1 MREPE
6 LLAPAGSFDV
16 ARAAFAAGA
25 DAVYL
30 GLDAFSARAEA
41 VNFSPDELRNLLA
54 CARAQ
59 GGKKVYVTFNTL
71 VSDEEM
77 PTAIEKLAILDEL
90 QPDGIIVQDLG
101 IARIARL
108 HFPSLALHA
117 STQLVAHNLESVLAL
132 KELGFSRVVLAREL
146 PLEDIQ
152 SIVKRCG
159 VEIEVFVH
167 GALCYSLS
175 GLCLFSAMEKDRSG
189 NRGRCAYCCRL
200 AYTDAAGNKAL
211 PFSMRDLRLDEHLAA
226 LRAAGVASLK
236 IEGRMKSALYVASVT
251 KRYREILDGVTPTVT
266 RADLET
272 VFSRRTTTLYIDGAP
287 TDPII
292 DPLSLGHLGT
302 PVGTVKRLTKDREGR
317 TWLRFHTNRAL
328 ERHDGLQFA
337 APAGGKPYGF
347 GISEMRLA
355 LSRRVEFTVPAESDV
370 EVLVPSDRPVPDDP
384 SLDPLQ
390 PGADI
395 YCSASNE
402 VKRRFPIPP
411 FRPSDVS
418 SGTPIDITV
427 TLSPTGI
434 SVSTTNYQQ
443 PTPNNQPI
451 HSSLST
457 LNSSLLTI
465 NSPLAPA
472 QHPERTADAIRKA
485 FSRLGDTNWSLGSL
499 TVNDPCHLFA
509 PASLLN
515 DLRRQLVADLDAKRD
530 SSRREHIATILK
542 DLNTPT
548 DPKDP
553 TDLKD
558 PTDPKNPKD
567 FKDTKDFKDPKD
579 FKDLN
584 VLKLRLDQSL
594 PEDVSDF
601 DEIVFAIGHARGKD
615 VEATLTARCA
625 ELRAISD
632 EAGTPMPAIRLALPV
647 FTRERDFGA
656 LRTAVKH
663 MVNHGIDK
671 WEAADLATLR
681 MLRALGL
688 DDITADWT
696 LYAFNSAARQALA
709 DLGIRRHV
717 ASPES
722 YHLPSTES
730 RPPMSCATGGSLPL
744 TEHLI
749 SQSTPLFISLTR
761 PATPDPSRLT
771 GLTGDIFSAYQIDGL
786 WITAR
791 TEPRRFHTPPPDAPL
806 RTDLSWNPC

>member
-41 VNFSPDELRNLLA
+41 VNFSHDELRNLLA

-90 QPDGIIVQDLG
+90 HPDGIIVQDLG
-101 IARIARL
+101 IARLARR
-108 HFPSLALHA
+108 HFPSLELHA

-152 SIVKRCG
+152 SIAKRCG

-287 TDPII
+287 TDPVI
-292 DPLSLGHLGT
+292 DPISLGHIGT

-384 SLDPLQ
+384 SFDPLQ
-390 PGADI
+390 PGAEI

-434 SVSTTNYQQ
+434 SVSTPNSHLPP
-443 PTPNNQPI
+443 PTPQPI
-451 HSSLST
+451 HYSLST
-457 LNSSLLTI
+457 LH
-465 NSPLAPA
+465 SPLSPA
-472 QHPERTADAIRKA
+472 QHPERTTDAIRKA

-499 TVNDPCHLFA
+499 TVNDPSHLFA

-530 SSRREHIATILK
+530 SFRREHIANVLK
-542 DLNTPT
+542 DLNAPIN
-548 DPKDP
+548 DLKGP
-553 TDLKD
+553 TDL
-558 PTDPKNPKD
+558 
-567 FKDTKDFKDPKD
+567 
-579 FKDLN
+579 KDLN

-594 PEDVSDF
+594 PEDASDF
-601 DEIVFAIGHARGKD
+601 TEIVFAIGHARGKD
-615 VEATLTARCA
+615 VEAALTARCA
-625 ELRAISD
+625 ELRAISE

-656 LRTAVKH
+656 LRAAVKH
-663 MVNHGIDK
+663 IVNHGIDK
-671 WEAADLATLR
+671 WEASDLATLR
-681 MLRALGL
+681 LLRALGIA
-688 DDITADWT
+688 DITADWT
-696 LYAFNSAARQALA
+696 LYAFNAAARQALA
-709 DLGIRRHV
+709 ELGIRRHV

-722 YHLPSTES
+722 YHLPSAESFSLPSAES
-730 RPPMSCATGGSLPL
+730 RPLMSCAAGGSLPL

-749 SQSTPLFISLTR
+749 RQSTPLFISLTR
-761 PATPDPSRLT
+761 PATPDPSRLV
-771 GLTGDIFSAYQIDGL
+771 GLTGDTFSAYQIDGL

-791 TEPRRFHTPPPDAPL
+791 TEPRRFHTPPPDAPQ
-806 RTDLSWNPC
+806 RTDLSWNPCLRKQV

>member
-90 QPDGIIVQDLG
+90 HPDGIIVQDLG
-101 IARIARL
+101 IARLARR

-287 TDPII
+287 SDPII

-390 PGADI
+390 PGAEI

-434 SVSTTNYQQ
+434 SVSTPNYQLPTTNYQ
-443 PTPNNQPI
+443 
-451 HSSLST
+451 LS
-457 LNSSLLTI
+457 
-465 NSPLAPA
+465 PA
-472 QHPERTADAIRKA
+472 QHPERTTDAIRKA

-499 TVNDPCHLFA
+499 TVNDPSHLFA

-530 SSRREHIATILK
+530 SSRREHIANVLK
-542 DLNTPT
+542 DLNAPIN
-548 DPKDP
+548 DLKGP
-553 TDLKD
+553 TDL
-558 PTDPKNPKD
+558 
-567 FKDTKDFKDPKD
+567 
-579 FKDLN
+579 KDLN

-615 VEATLTARCA
+615 VEAALTARCA
-625 ELRAISD
+625 ELRAISE

-656 LRTAVKH
+656 LRAAVKH

-671 WEAADLATLR
+671 WEASDLATLR
-681 MLRALGL
+681 LLRALGIA
-688 DDITADWT
+688 DITADWT
-696 LYAFNSAARQALA
+696 LYAFNAAARQALA
-709 DLGIRRHV
+709 ELGIRRHV

-722 YHLPSTES
+722 YHLPSAESFSLPSAES
-730 RPPMSCATGGSLPL
+730 RPLMSCAAGGSLPL

-749 SQSTPLFISLTR
+749 RQSTPLFISLTR
-761 PATPDPSRLT
+761 PATPDPSRLV
-771 GLTGDIFSAYQIDGL
+771 GLTGDTFSAYQIDGL

-791 TEPRRFHTPPPDAPL
+791 TEPRRFHTPPPDAPR
-806 RTDLSWNPC
+806 RTDLSWDHSLRKQG

>member
-90 QPDGIIVQDLG
+90 HPDGIIVQDLG
-101 IARIARL
+101 IARLARR
-108 HFPSLALHA
+108 HFPSLELHA

-152 SIVKRCG
+152 SVAKRCG

-287 TDPII
+287 TDPVI
-292 DPLSLGHLGT
+292 DPISLGHIGT

-390 PGADI
+390 PGAEI

-427 TLSPTGI
+427 TLSPTVI
-434 SVSTTNYQQ
+434 SVSTPNSQ
-443 PTPNNQPI
+443 PPTTNNQPI
-451 HSSLST
+451 HY
-457 LNSSLLTI
+457 SLLTLH
-465 NSPLAPA
+465 SPLSPA
-472 QHPERTADAIRKA
+472 QHPERTTDAIRKA

-499 TVNDPCHLFA
+499 TVNDPSHLFA

-530 SSRREHIATILK
+530 SFRREHIANVLK
-542 DLNTPT
+542 DLNAPIN
-548 DPKDP
+548 DLKGP
-553 TDLKD
+553 TDL
-558 PTDPKNPKD
+558 
-567 FKDTKDFKDPKD
+567 
-579 FKDLN
+579 KDLN

-594 PEDVSDF
+594 PEDASDF
-601 DEIVFAIGHARGKD
+601 TEIVFAIDHSRGKD
-615 VEATLTARCA
+615 VEAALTTRCA
-625 ELRAISD
+625 ELRAISE
-632 EAGTPMPAIRLALPV
+632 EAGTPMPTIRLALPV

-656 LRTAVKH
+656 LRAAVKH

-671 WEAADLATLR
+671 WEASDLATLR
-681 MLRALGL
+681 LLRALGIA
-688 DDITADWT
+688 DITADWT
-696 LYAFNSAARQALA
+696 LYAFNAAARQALA
-709 DLGIRRHV
+709 ELGIRRHV

-722 YHLPSTES
+722 YHLPSAESRSLPYAES
-730 RPPMSCATGGSLPL
+730 RPPMSSAAGGSLPI

-749 SQSTPLFISLTR
+749 RQSTPLFISLTR
-761 PATPDPSRLT
+761 PATPDPSRLV
-771 GLTGDIFSAYQIDGL
+771 GLTGDTFSAYQIDGL

-791 TEPRRFHTPPPDAPL
+791 TEPRRFHTPPPDAPR
-806 RTDLSWNPC
+806 RTDLSWNPCLRKQV